1 MGPFGAS
8 SQNQIHV
15 GMNLPDDVAW
25 GTEGLLHNVKDGY
38 LEAIV
43 RGNRASLLSQ
53 QDYANLTQCETLDDV
68 KLHLVSF
75 SGHVIERCAQHL
87 CRVSNL
93 SYL

>member
-1 MGPFGAS
+1 MNLD
-8 SQNQIHV
+8 QNQV
-15 GMNLPDDVAW
+15 GMNLQDDVAW

-75 SGHVIERCAQHL
+75 GGHMIERFAQHL
-87 CRVSNL
+87 CRVSKL
-93 SYL
+93 PHL